1 MEDWPID
8 PRSLDGA
15 RDADNIE
22 HQVGV
27 RPEPRWSDKSADP
40 FKSQEIMAQ
49 QRWEIYRKYRYMGNL
64 WEIFRKSTG
73 TMIAMFDPPFFIFQ
87 IGPVRGVPIGLAKA
101 VNVCDCLRCSVLRH
115 RDWKC
120 HCRCRPKWGPPT
132 EVHLMVY
139 QFFPYLPDET
149 ATQKPGTL
157 WVSSIFRALVC
168 DVSWRFSFVGSSL
181 CPNHEMC
188 INLGKP

>member
-64 WEIFRKSTG
+64 WEIYGKSLGNLRELWLPCLIPRFLFFKLAQFGEFPLALLRPWMFATAGGVRCSDTATGSAIVGVGPNGDPQQKCIWWFISFSHIFPMKLPRKNLG
-73 TMIAMFDPPFFIFQ
+73 LYGYPPFSEHWFVTF
-87 IGPVRGVPIGLAKA
+87 
-101 VNVCDCLRCSVLRH
+101 H
-115 RDWKC
+115 
-120 HCRCRPKWGPPT
+120 
-132 EVHLMVY
+132 
-139 QFFPYLPDET
+139 
-149 ATQKPGTL
+149 
-157 WVSSIFRALVC
+157 
-168 DVSWRFSFVGSSL
+168 DVSPLLAVHSVQTTK
-181 CPNHEMC
+181 CV
-188 INLGKP
+188 